1 MAKPI
6 FVIHFPIAVPQEESL
21 KISNQLTEKLDDYHV
36 LAYRD
41 NVTETV
47 EFTVLNAVDV
57 DEEDLKK
64 IVDHILNQSKTNNN
78 D

>member
-6 FVIHFPIAVPQEESL
+6 FVIHFPITVPHEESL

-41 NVTETV
+41 NLTETV
-47 EFTVLNAVDV
+47 EFTVLNPVDV
-57 DEEDLKK
+57 NEEELKK
-64 IVDHILNQSKTNNN
+64 IVEHILNQTKNN

>member
-21 KISNQLTEKLDDYHV
+21 HISNQLTEKLDDYHV

-47 EFTVLNAVDV
+47 EFTVLNPVDV
-57 DEEDLKK
+57 NEEELKK
-64 IVDHILNQSKTNNN
+64 IVDHILNQTKNNE
-78 D
+78 